1 MLAVP
6 GLINTHNHLFQNL
19 VKGLGDEMY
28 LLPWVET
35 LILPTANEMTPDET
49 YLGALLGC
57 LEAIRSGTTA
67 LMDFMFGVPDIEVHR
82 AVLRAMRDSGI
93 RGFMGRATRDL
104 NPDSGWRDPW
114 YLPLDEVFAQMRQL
128 AREFPSGL
136 PVSSVAP
143 CSRARCAR

>member
-1 MLAVP
+1 
-6 GLINTHNHLFQNL
+6 
-19 VKGLGDEMY
+19 MY

-35 LILPTANEMTPDET
+35 LILPTVDEMTPEEC

-82 AVLRAMRDSGI
+82 AVMRAIRDSGI
-93 RGFMGRATRDL
+93 RGFFGRATRDL

-114 YLPLDEVFAQMRQL
+114 YIPLDEVFDQMRTL

-136 PVSSVAP
+136 SVPSVLPAP
-143 CSRARCAR
+143 GRCAR